1 MSVRPFDPRLYL
13 VTDSALAAV
22 RPLED
27 LVAAAIAGGVTLVQ
41 VREKHATTRDFVEC
55 TRAIRRRAAAAGVP
69 VIVNDRLD
77 VALATGADGLHV
89 GVDDLAVADA
99 RRLLGPTAIIGA
111 TVSDPRGARQAREG
125 GADYVACNA
134 AFGTAT
140 KTDTGPPIG
149 LAGLRELVA
158 AVDLP
163 VVAIGG
169 IHVGNAAAVL
179 ATGVAG
185 VAVVS
190 AIVSSNDP
198 QAAASRLIA
207 ILRPRSG

>member
-13 VTDSALAAV
+13 VTDSASAVV

-41 VREKHATTRDFVEC
+41 VREKQATTRDFVEC

-89 GVDDLAVADA
+89 GADDLAVADA
-99 RRLLGPTAIIGA
+99 RRLLGPTAILGA
-111 TVSDPRGARQAREG
+111 TVSDSVGARQARDD

-140 KTDTGPPIG
+140 KTDTGAPIG

-169 IHVGNAAAVL
+169 IHLGNAADVL

-190 AIVSSNDP
+190 AIVASNDP
-198 QAAASRLIA
+198 RAAASRLIA
-207 ILRPRSG
+207 ILRQHSG